1 MFELNLIKDKAKARQ
16 RRRVIFLG
24 IVTILLLS
32 GLLAIVVGSLFWQ
45 EMTLLEKVNSDI
57 ASTDKAN
64 QAIDAENKE
73 REPKARKR
81 RNAMIVAYQEDLE
94 VRQNRPYFAPIL
106 RDFAEISPKS
116 AQFWYN
122 SITITQPTTGG
133 GGRGQAYDQGAKD
146 LMATRSLI
154 GTGYIQIEQS
164 DVLTQ
169 TELTTLSSRM
179 QSMVRLVGQP
189 RFEMD
194 MSRDQSAVQGSG
206 RYVPFTIQ
214 ASTTVFAGAGAI
226 R

>member
-45 EMTLLEKVNSDI
+45 ELTLVEKVNADI

-81 RNAMIVAYQEDLE
+81 RNAMILAYQEDLE

-122 SITITQPTTGG
+122 SITITQPTTGA

-146 LMATRSLI
+146 LMGTRSLI

-214 ASTTVFAGAGAI
+214 ASTTMFTGAV